1 MVDVTDLGPMTAVRA
16 FVEAF
21 NNDDVDLIQVACEDE
36 TLIIDDFP
44 PCAWSGSRA
53 ATRWYQDMVRMA
65 GEFGMSEP
73 SVRHVE
79 VTADGGLAESLRI
92 VGYRLAV
99 HVRGDASAEQLND
112 LLAHVERSAEVPSAH
127 LGCGGRGAPAPRRHA
142 VSALERRTDAQGY
155 ARSLAETSKPTVTSI
170 PVGPLS

>member
-21 NNDDVDLIQVACEDE
+21 NNDDVDLIQAACEDE

-44 PCAWSGSRA
+44 PYAWSGGRA

-73 SVRHVE
+73 SVRLEGSGKVM
-79 VTADGGLAESLRI
+79 GGNGSAY
-92 VGYRLAV
+92 VV
-99 HVRGDASAEQLND
+99 VPVDVRWLED
-112 LLAHVERSAEVPSAH
+112 
-127 LGCGGRGAPAPRRHA
+127 GAPAQRVGYMA
-142 VSALERRTDAQGY
+142 MAAQEGDQGWRITACAWTWY
-155 ARSLAETSKPTVTSI
+155 
-170 PVGPLS
+170 